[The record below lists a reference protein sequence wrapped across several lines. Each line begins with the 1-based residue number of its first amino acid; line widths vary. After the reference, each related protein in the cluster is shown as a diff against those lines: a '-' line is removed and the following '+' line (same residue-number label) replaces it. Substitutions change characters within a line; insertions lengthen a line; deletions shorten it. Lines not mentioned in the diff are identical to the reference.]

1 MIFDTRV
8 NNIPCQCHVIYYLPP
23 IGKHTPAE
31 FEFTLLDRKGYRA
44 EWLDKYV
51 DDSVID
57 KLLMEYL
64 GK

>member
-1 MIFDTRV
+1 MIFETKV
-8 NNIPCQCHVIYYLPP
+8 NGVPCQCQVIYYTKA

-51 DDSVID
+51 NQNVID
-57 KLLMEYL
+57 RLLMEYVEQ
-64 GK
+64 